1 MFKELTEAV
10 LAFLTI
16 AALMVVATF
25 TIIWFEMGGYL

>member
-16 AALMVVATF
+16 AAVMVVATF
-25 TIIWFEMGGYL
+25 TIIWLEIGGFL